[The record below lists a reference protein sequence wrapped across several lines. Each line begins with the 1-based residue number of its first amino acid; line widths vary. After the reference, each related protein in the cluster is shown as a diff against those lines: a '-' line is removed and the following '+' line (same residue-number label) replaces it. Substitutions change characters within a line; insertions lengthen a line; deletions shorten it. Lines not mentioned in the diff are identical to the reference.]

1 MDRQTSIAHTTLHI
15 DFQSSNYIF
24 SYKFN
29 FLFYIL
35 YVLSL
40 ELKRRH
46 IYVCSKISN
55 PTHTPTRIDVDV
67 VGDDNIGTN
76 KLPNCSE
83 LSFGMFEID
92 FEIVSSVFPQRKILL
107 LFAYQQSSFANSPI
121 IL

>member
-1 MDRQTSIAHTTLHI
+1 MC
-15 DFQSSNYIF
+15 
-24 SYKFN
+24 
-29 FLFYIL
+29 
-35 YVLSL
+35 V
-40 ELKRRH
+40 RRFRTQ
-46 IYVCSKISN
+46 
-55 PTHTPTRIDVDV
+55 PTPTRIDVDV

-107 LFAYQQSSFANSPI
+107 LFAYQQSSFADSPI